1 MNIVT
6 IDGLPVYQAL
16 VDGEDTG
23 MLRISLVD
31 DPAVQ
36 SNFVAFDKQKA
47 VLKYAIQDEEKRLVL
62 GVVMRA
68 DFPIFRRDPKMG
80 EYYIIY
86 KADTIRTMAEKYLL
100 ENRQNEVNLNHE
112 DGSEVEGVQMVQYF
126 IKGSGIQP
134 EGFEDIADG
143 SLFAE
148 FHVINDEVWDAIK
161 AGTYRGFSLEG
172 IFELAPERDKD
183 FVQDVVDALD
193 GVFSRHNKNTKKDM
207 KTKGLLARIAQAL
220 AEEIN
225 MGNVTTD
232 KGILAWDGSENLKE
246 GDSVFVEDSEGNRTP
261 AADGAYTTTDGK
273 VINVEGGKV
282 TSITD
287 GQAEVA
293 PEEAAAEEV
302 KAGEVSTDKGTLEW
316 DGEEDLRAGDAVFT
330 RDENGER
337 VPAADGEYTTEDGKV
352 IAVVDGVV
360 ASIEDPNAEV
370 DEEGAQQTR
379 EEKMQRVIAALSET
393 YEDKYRRIYKA
404 IVALGFDPYGWV
416 LEAGD
421 EFAIYEVWNEEHHYF
436 RFKITKW
443 DEEGNPVLE
452 NGVEVFPTFVTAEEK
467 EEIEANFAAEKTAR
481 ETAEAR
487 VVELEAQVAKLS
499 KEPAAKSAHE
509 EVENALLVTGNKGLD
524 RISAIMGAR
533 AKK

>member
-16 VDGEDTG
+16 VDGEDCG

-36 SNFVAFDKQKA
+36 SNFVAFDKQKT
-47 VLKYAIQDEEKRLVL
+47 VVKYAIQDEEKRLVL

-68 DFPIFRRDPKMG
+68 DFPIFRRDANLG
-80 EYYIIY
+80 EYYVIY
-86 KADTIRTMAEKYLL
+86 KADTIREMAEKYLA
-100 ENRQNEVNLNHE
+100 ENRQNLVNLMHE
-112 DGSEVEGVQMVQYF
+112 DGSEVDGVQMVQYF
-126 IKGSGIQP
+126 IKGNGISP

-148 FHVINDEVWDAIK
+148 FHVTNDEVWNDIK

-172 IFELAPERDKD
+172 IFELAPERDKG
-183 FVQDVVDALD
+183 FVEDVVDALD
-193 GVFSRHNKNTKKDM
+193 GVFSRHHKNTEKDM

-220 AEEIN
+220 AEEME

-232 KGILAWDGSENLKE
+232 KGILAWDGNEDLKE
-246 GDSVFVEDSEGNRTP
+246 GDSVFIQDSEGNRTP
-261 AADGAYTTTDGK
+261 AEDGVYTTADGK
-273 VINVEGGKV
+273 VVTVEGGKV
-282 TSITD
+282 ASITD
-287 GQAEVA
+287 GQAEIA
-293 PEEAAAEEV
+293 PEEGAAEEV

-316 DGEEDLRAGDAVFT
+316 DGEEDLREGDAVFT

-337 VPAADGEYTTEDGKV
+337 VPAADGDYTTEDGKV

-360 ASIEDPNAEV
+360 ASITDPAAEV
-370 DEEGAQQTR
+370 SEEGEKVENRFAKVAQ
-379 EEKMQRVIAALSET
+379 AFAET
-393 YEDKYRRIYKA
+393 YEDKYRRIYEA
-404 IVALGFDPYGWV
+404 IVALGFDPYGWL

-421 EFAIYEVWNEEHHYF
+421 EFAIFEVWSDSHKYF
-436 RFKITKW
+436 RFKITEW
-443 DEEGNPVLE
+443 DEDGNPVLE

-487 VVELEAQVAKLS
+487 VVELEAEVTRLS
-499 KEPAAKSAHE
+499 KEPAAKPAHE
-509 EVENALLVTGNKGLD
+509 EVDDAPVVTGNKGLD
-524 RISAIMGAR
+524 RLSAIMGAR
-533 AKK
+533 VKK

>member
-1 MNIVT
+1 MSNIVT

-16 VDGEDTG
+16 IDGEDTG

-47 VLKYAIQDEEKRLVL
+47 TLKYAIQDEEKRLVL
-62 GVVMRA
+62 GVIMRA
-68 DFPIFRRDPKMG
+68 DFPIYRRDPKMG

-86 KADTIRTMAEKYLL
+86 KADTIRAMAEKYLL
-100 ENRQNEVNLNHE
+100 ENRQNEVNLNHV

-126 IKGSGIQP
+126 IKGNGIEP
-134 EGFEDIADG
+134 AGFEDIADG

-148 FHVINDEVWDAIK
+148 FHVVNDEVWDDIK
-161 AGTYRGFSLEG
+161 AGTYKGFSLEG

-193 GVFSRHNKNTKKDM
+193 GVFSRHNKNTEKDM
-207 KTKGLLARIAQAL
+207 KLKGLLARLASVI
-220 AEEIN
+220 AEEVK

-232 KGILAWDGSENLKE
+232 KGILAWDGNEDLKE
-246 GDSVFVEDSEGNRTP
+246 GDSVFIQDSEGNRTP
-261 AADGAYTTTDGK
+261 AEDGVYTTGDGK
-273 VINVEGGKV
+273 VITVEGGKV
-282 TSITD
+282 ASITD

-293 PEEAAAEEV
+293 PEEGAAEEV

-316 DGEEDLRAGDAVFT
+316 DGEEDLREGDAVFT

-337 VPAADGEYTTEDGKV
+337 VPAADGDYTTEDGKV

-360 ASIEDPNAEV
+360 ASITDPAAEV
-370 DEEGAQQTR
+370 AEEDEKVSRFAKVSQ
-379 EEKMQRVIAALSET
+379 AFAET
-393 YEDKYRRIYKA
+393 YEDKRRRIFEA
-404 IVALGFDPYGWV
+404 IVALGFDPYGWLV
-416 LEAGD
+416 EAGD
-421 EFAIYEVWNEEHHYF
+421 EFAIYEVWNEEHHYY
-436 RFKITKW
+436 RFKITEW

-487 VVELEAQVAKLS
+487 VVELEAEVTRLS
-499 KEPAAKSAHE
+499 KKPAAKPADE
-509 EVENALLVTGNKGLD
+509 EVENAPLVTGIKGVD
-524 RISAIMGAR
+524 RLSAIMGAKV
-533 AKK
+533 KK